1 MAYSNSLID
10 KRVVDRNIVKG
21 LVDPEQLKVQIE
33 ALPDTESNC
42 VKVSLDGSN
51 RAEPVDL
58 ADDDLDD
65 DLDDED
71 DEDED
76 DEDEAATDAV

>member
-10 KRVVDRNIVKG
+10 KRVVDRNIAKG

-33 ALPDTESNC
+33 ALPDVESNC
-42 VKVSLDGSN
+42 VKIIVDGTRIETVEDSGSF
-51 RAEPVDL
+51 
-58 ADDDLDD
+58 DD

-71 DEDED
+71 DVED
-76 DEDEAATDAV
+76 DDEEDAEG